1 MLDRPTFTR
10 TFDDVP
16 FTCAGDDMLDLSE
29 RVLVCVTGTRRAT
42 PYGFALA
49 RESGR
54 LVADAGLVLLT
65 SAALGCAAEAARAA
79 LDAGGEVV
87 LVSATGCNYPY
98 PNTSR
103 DIYERATL
111 VVSLV
116 GCDGTV
122 TRKSFVD
129 RNHALA
135 KLASALVVC
144 EAGVPSG
151 VFTLAEEVAAQDKAV
166 LAYPGSVFSPTSQGT
181 NRLIAERIASPLASP
196 ADLAK
201 DFDIPQAP
209 FVPNRPS
216 DALSAALMA
225 SPMRADELSRSL
237 DENVLDV
244 LRNLADLERDG
255 RIERLPDGRYAWRP

>member
-1 MLDRPTFTR
+1 MRMTR
-10 TFDDVP
+10 TISVRGVRLYTSGEAAPDLFDD
-16 FTCAGDDMLDLSE
+16 
-29 RVLVCVTGTRRAT
+29 LVCVTGTRRAT
-42 PYGFALA
+42 PYGLALS

-54 LVADAGLVLLT
+54 LVADAGLVLIT

-87 LVSATGCNYPY
+87 VMSATGCNYPY
-98 PNTSR
+98 PNASR
-103 DIYERATL
+103 DIYEKATL

-116 GCDGTV
+116 GCDGV
-122 TRKSFVD
+122 ITRKSFID

-151 VFTLAEEVAAQDKAV
+151 VYSLAEEFALLDKAV

-181 NRLIAERIASPLASP
+181 NRLIADRIASPLASP

-209 FVPNRPS
+209 FVPERPI

-225 SPMRADELSRSL
+225 SPMRADDLAKAL
-237 DENVLDV
+237 DESVLDV

-255 RIERLPDGRYAWRP
+255 RIERLPDGRYVWRP